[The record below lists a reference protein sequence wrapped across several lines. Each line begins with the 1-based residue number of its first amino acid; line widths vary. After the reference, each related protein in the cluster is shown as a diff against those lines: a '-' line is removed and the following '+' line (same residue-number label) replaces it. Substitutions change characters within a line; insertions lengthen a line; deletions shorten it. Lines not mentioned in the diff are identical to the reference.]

1 MEISRPNQEEL
12 TAEEE
17 QELVKLR
24 GIIEQASN
32 DGIITH
38 GEKERITLAMKADGK
53 VTREELELVR
63 TLISEKVTKGELILD
78 YL

>member
-12 TAEEE
+12 TAEEA
-17 QELVKLR
+17 QELAKLR
-24 GIIEQASN
+24 EIIEQASI

-63 TLISEKVTKGELILD
+63 TLISEKVTKGELVLD